1 MPFSKTDQSKNIMW
15 QLSFPL
21 DEKTAKFFSQET
33 LQLKNYLIDKCKDW
47 HEPIPEMIKSTELNL
62 LMGIKF
68 TINHSYRA

>member
-1 MPFSKTDQSKNIMW
+1 MW

-62 LMGIKF
+62 LMGIKL
-68 TINHSYRA
+68 